1 MNESSLVFSLLRYYL
16 YTGNSW
22 YSFEHSSNYDLFSI
36 VITLITKIK
45 NRSPKET
52 SVSSDYEETPTIQ
65 AETVKIEK
73 TIEDQKDHPVKNK
86 EIWND
91 NW

>member
-1 MNESSLVFSLLRYYL
+1 MNESSLVFNLFRYYL
-16 YTGNSW
+16 FTGNNW
-22 YSFEHSSNYDLFSI
+22 YTFEHSSNYNLFSI
-36 VITLITKIK
+36 VINLSTKIK

-52 SVSSDYEETPTIQ
+52 SISSDYEETPTIH
-65 AETVKIEK
+65 AETIQSEK
-73 TIEDQKDHPVKNK
+73 KLEDKKDNPVKNK